1 MSDDDDVR
9 AGEELARAWL
19 QGKSE
24 LIDDLA
30 ALVDGMT
37 RPLDATARAFLLTIG
52 NAARLAPKSKVRQTP
67 TGTPAPARL
76 EAQTAAQPT
85 PEAPPAPAF
94 DVDEFRRRRL
104 STSAARGSRN
114 SRGEMRRCFDVH
126 LQPRRSDRRRNRRLV
141 VVATSS
147 VVVSQFEN

>member
-1 MSDDDDVR
+1 MVDDDVR

-52 NAARLAPKSKVRQTP
+52 NAARSTP
-67 TGTPAPARL
+67 RGKTRPTSAGAPAPAHL
-76 EAQTAAQPT
+76 EAQT
-85 PEAPPAPAF
+85 PEAPALPRV
-94 DVDEFRRRRL
+94 DVDELRRRMREHER
-104 STSAARGSRN
+104 AARLERLARSNAAAWGEQVVMVRRMGWGTGSD
-114 SRGEMRRCFDVH
+114 E
-126 LQPRRSDRRRNRRLV
+126 
-141 VVATSS
+141 
-147 VVVSQFEN
+147 

>member
-1 MSDDDDVR
+1 VADGDVR

-37 RPLDATARAFLLTIG
+37 RPLDATARAFLFTIG
-52 NAARLAPKSKVRQTP
+52 NAARSVPRSKVRQTP
-67 TGTPAPARL
+67 AGAPPPARL

-94 DVDEFRRRRL
+94 DVDEFRRRRREHEL
-104 STSAARGSRN
+104 AARLDELG
-114 SRGEMRRCFDVH
+114 
-126 LQPRRSDRRRNRRLV
+126 RRNAEAFVGQQRAFMASNYLPKDADWR
-141 VVATSS
+141 
-147 VVVSQFEN
+147 

>member
-1 MSDDDDVR
+1 MVDDDVR

-37 RPLDATARAFLLTIG
+37 RPLDATARTFLATVG
-52 NAARLAPKSKVRQTP
+52 NAARWAPKSKVRQTP

-76 EAQTAAQPT
+76 EVQPSAQPT
-85 PEAPPAPAF
+85 PEAPPQPPI
-94 DVDEFRRRRL
+94 DVDAFRRRMRDHER
-104 STSAARGSRN
+104 AAR
-114 SRGEMRRCFDVH
+114 
-126 LQPRRSDRRRNRRLV
+126 
-141 VVATSS
+141 
-147 VVVSQFEN
+147 

>member
-85 PEAPPAPAF
+85 PEAPPAAGLRC
-94 DVDEFRRRRL
+94 RRVPQA
-104 STSAARGSRN
+104 AARARAPRAV
-114 SRGEMRRCFDVH
+114 RGTRAAKCGAVLMSTCNH
-126 LQPRRSDRRRNRRLV
+126 AGPIG
-141 VVATSS
+141 VAIDD
-147 VVVSQFEN
+147 

>member
-1 MSDDDDVR
+1 MVDDDVR

-37 RPLDATARAFLLTIG
+37 RPLDATARAFLATVG
-52 NAARLAPKSKVRQTP
+52 NAARLAPRGKARPTP

-94 DVDEFRRRRL
+94 DVDEFRRRRREHEL
-104 STSAARGSRN
+104 AARLEELG
-114 SRGEMRRCFDVH
+114 
-126 LQPRRSDRRRNRRLV
+126 RRNAEAFVGLQHAFAPRNQTRTD
-141 VVATSS
+141 A
-147 VVVSQFEN
+147 EWRGW

>member
-1 MSDDDDVR
+1 MVDDDVR

-37 RPLDATARAFLLTIG
+37 RPLDATARAFLATIS
-52 NAARLAPKSKVRQTP
+52 NAARSAPRSKVRQTP
-67 TGTPAPARL
+67 AGAPAPARI
-76 EAQTAAQPT
+76 EAHTAT

-94 DVDEFRRRRL
+94 DVDEFRRRMREHER
-104 STSAARGSRN
+104 AARF
-114 SRGEMRRCFDVH
+114 EE
-126 LQPRRSDRRRNRRLV
+126 LARRNAAL
-141 VVATSS
+141 
-147 VVVSQFEN
+147 F